1 MLGPLG
7 AAGAPISPTF
17 SAVSMSV
24 TFGATLKITMQTKL
38 RDDMTGGGGGG
49 GGRKGKLSLCGNF
62 LCFDVAPVRGRL
74 HVRIRTNW
82 RTNRC
87 TIWCQRWI
95 AIEFGIDFFRN
106 VFTNGCNG
114 CMIEN

>member
-74 HVRIRTNW
+74 HVRIRT
-82 RTNRC
+82 RIGVR
-87 TIWCQRWI
+87 IGVR
-95 AIEFGIDFFRN
+95 FGAKGGLQLNLGSIFSEMCLQTA
-106 VFTNGCNG
+106 VMGV
-114 CMIEN
+114 